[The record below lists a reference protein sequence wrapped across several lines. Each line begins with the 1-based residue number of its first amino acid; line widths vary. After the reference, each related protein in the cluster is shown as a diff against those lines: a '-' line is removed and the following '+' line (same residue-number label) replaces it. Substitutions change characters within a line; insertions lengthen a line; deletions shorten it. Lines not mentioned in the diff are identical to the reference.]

1 MLRKFL
7 LVIPFI
13 LLLVVGTTY
22 AQSSESEGILFQAV
36 AKDFQGNAAGERS
49 INVRLELLKNAA
61 NGAVEYQE
69 KLEVISDVNGIFS
82 VVIGRGEQI
91 GGLFSFSE
99 LDWSVTSYFLHVEIA
114 ISPTIF
120 SPEWDLEK
128 EYKDLGTT
136 KLWSVPYALSSKSA
150 ELATTLETVLTPDL
164 GGTGLDNGENRLKLE
179 GNLSVIGSGD
189 VNFYVD
195 AGSSITLP
203 LNGTIAT
210 LEGEESLLN
219 KTLTNPV
226 ITSPEFIGVIEV
238 PYPSGQNENEAVN
251 SKYLNEELSKINSE
265 VSQNTTEI
273 SSNNSSIEENQDAIS
288 SNTTLINTLE
298 SSKLSLLGGTM
309 TGAIDMGANSISNLK
324 APTSDS
330 DAANK
335 GYVDNAVEN
344 VDITKLE
351 LTLAQNQI
359 FVGNSSEKAL
369 AVDLNGDASLTS
381 TGTITINNNVVTT
394 VKILDANVT
403 TTKIADANV
412 TEAKLAD
419 DAVTTVKILDAN
431 VTTTKIADANVTE
444 AKLADDAV
452 TTVKILDA
460 NVTTTKIA
468 DANVT
473 EAKLADDAVTTV
485 KILDANVTNAK
496 LAKGIDAEKLA
507 DGSVDNSE
515 LQYIGNLTSDA
526 QTQLDA
532 KLALAGGT
540 MTGAIDMGS
549 NSISNLKAPTSDS
562 DAANKGYVDLSLSE
576 FSISL
581 PETKLALAGGTMTGA
596 IDMGSN
602 SISNLQ
608 TPTDNSDAANKSYVD
623 TAVENVD
630 ITKLELTLA
639 QNQIFVGNSSEKA
652 LAVDLNG
659 DASLTSTGTLTINNN
674 VVTTVKILD
683 ANVTNAKLDKTNI
696 PLSGFGAAT
705 ADVALGANKLTGVSD
720 PTAAQDAATKAYVD
734 AANSTNADLT
744 GMVTSSGNTTTVV
757 TNANLT
763 GDVTSV
769 GNATTIGADK
779 VTTTEILDATIV
791 DADVSATAEIG
802 INKLANGTTG
812 QIMISDGTD
821 NAFKSLA
828 GDVTLANTGA
838 VTIANDAVTTVK
850 ILDTN
855 VTNDKIATGI
865 DAEKLADGSV
875 DNSELQYIGN
885 LTSDAQTQ
893 LDAKLALAGGTMT
906 GAIDM
911 GSNSISNLQ
920 TPTDNSDAANKS
932 YVDNAV
938 ENVDITK
945 LELTLAQNQIFVG
958 NSSEKALAVDLN
970 GDASLTSTGTLTI
983 NNNVVTTVKIL
994 DANVTTAKIADA
1006 NVTEAKL
1013 ADDAV
1018 TTVKIL
1024 DANVTTAKIADAN
1037 VTEAK
1042 LADDAVTT
1050 VKILDANV
1058 TTTKIADAN
1067 VTEAKL
1073 AVDAVTTVKILDA
1086 NVTTAKIADA
1096 NVTEAKLAGDAVT
1109 TVKILDTNVTNAKL
1123 AKGIDAEKLADGS
1136 VDNSELQY
1144 IGNLTSDAQTQLD
1157 AKLALA
1163 GGTMTGAIDMGS
1175 NSISNLQTPTDN
1187 SDAANKSYVDNA
1199 VENVDITKLELTLAQ
1214 NQIFVGNSSES
1225 QIYKHRLLI
1234 YKQPIKV
1241 M

>member
-335 GYVDNAVEN
+335 
-344 VDITKLE
+344 
-351 LTLAQNQI
+351 
-359 FVGNSSEKAL
+359 S
-369 AVDLNGDASLTS
+369 
-381 TGTITINNNVVTT
+381 
-394 VKILDANVT
+394 
-403 TTKIADANV
+403 
-412 TEAKLAD
+412 
-419 DAVTTVKILDAN
+419 
-431 VTTTKIADANVTE
+431 
-444 AKLADDAV
+444 
-452 TTVKILDA
+452 
-460 NVTTTKIA
+460 
-468 DANVT
+468 
-473 EAKLADDAVTTV
+473 
-485 KILDANVTNAK
+485 
-496 LAKGIDAEKLA
+496 
-507 DGSVDNSE
+507 
-515 LQYIGNLTSDA
+515 
-526 QTQLDA
+526 
-532 KLALAGGT
+532 
-540 MTGAIDMGS
+540 
-549 NSISNLKAPTSDS
+549 
-562 DAANKGYVDLSLSE
+562 YVDLSLSE

-581 PETKLALAGGTMTGA
+581 PETKLSIAGGTMTGA
-596 IDMGSN
+596 IDMG
-602 SISNLQ
+602 
-608 TPTDNSDAANKSYVD
+608 A
-623 TAVENVD
+623 
-630 ITKLELTLA
+630 
-639 QNQIFVGNSSEKA
+639 
-652 LAVDLNG
+652 
-659 DASLTSTGTLTINNN
+659 
-674 VVTTVKILD
+674 
-683 ANVTNAKLDKTNI
+683 
-696 PLSGFGAAT
+696 
-705 ADVALGANKLTGVSD
+705 
-720 PTAAQDAATKAYVD
+720 
-734 AANSTNADLT
+734 
-744 GMVTSSGNTTTVV
+744 
-757 TNANLT
+757 
-763 GDVTSV
+763 
-769 GNATTIGADK
+769 
-779 VTTTEILDATIV
+779 
-791 DADVSATAEIG
+791 
-802 INKLANGTTG
+802 
-812 QIMISDGTD
+812 
-821 NAFKSLA
+821 
-828 GDVTLANTGA
+828 
-838 VTIANDAVTTVK
+838 
-850 ILDTN
+850 
-855 VTNDKIATGI
+855 
-865 DAEKLADGSV
+865 
-875 DNSELQYIGN
+875 
-885 LTSDAQTQ
+885 
-893 LDAKLALAGGTMT
+893 
-906 GAIDM
+906 
-911 GSNSISNLQ
+911 NSISNLQ

-1024 DANVTTAKIADAN
+1024 DANVTTTKIADAN

-1042 LADDAVTT
+1042 LAD
-1050 VKILDANV
+1050 
-1058 TTTKIADAN
+1058 
-1067 VTEAKL
+1067 
-1073 AVDAVTTVKILDA
+1073 DAVTTVKILDA

-1109 TVKILDTNVTNAKL
+1109 TVKILDANVTNAKL

-1175 NSISNLQTPTDN
+1175 
-1187 SDAANKSYVDNA
+1187 
-1199 VENVDITKLELTLAQ
+1199 
-1214 NQIFVGNSSES
+1214 
-1225 QIYKHRLLI
+1225 
-1234 YKQPIKV
+1234 
-1241 M
+1241 

>member
-36 AKDFQGNAAGERS
+36 AKDFQGNVAGERS

-61 NGAVEYQE
+61 NGAIEYQE

-210 LEGEESLLN
+210 LKGEESLLN

-309 TGAIDMGANSISNLK
+309 TGAIDMGANSISNL
-324 APTSDS
+324 PTPTDDS

-335 GYVDNAVEN
+335 
-344 VDITKLE
+344 
-351 LTLAQNQI
+351 
-359 FVGNSSEKAL
+359 S
-369 AVDLNGDASLTS
+369 
-381 TGTITINNNVVTT
+381 
-394 VKILDANVT
+394 
-403 TTKIADANV
+403 
-412 TEAKLAD
+412 
-419 DAVTTVKILDAN
+419 
-431 VTTTKIADANVTE
+431 
-444 AKLADDAV
+444 
-452 TTVKILDA
+452 
-460 NVTTTKIA
+460 
-468 DANVT
+468 
-473 EAKLADDAVTTV
+473 
-485 KILDANVTNAK
+485 
-496 LAKGIDAEKLA
+496 
-507 DGSVDNSE
+507 
-515 LQYIGNLTSDA
+515 
-526 QTQLDA
+526 
-532 KLALAGGT
+532 
-540 MTGAIDMGS
+540 
-549 NSISNLKAPTSDS
+549 
-562 DAANKGYVDLSLSE
+562 YVDLSLSE

-581 PETKLALAGGTMTGA
+581 PETKL
-596 IDMGSN
+596 
-602 SISNLQ
+602 SI
-608 TPTDNSDAANKSYVD
+608 
-623 TAVENVD
+623 
-630 ITKLELTLA
+630 
-639 QNQIFVGNSSEKA
+639 
-652 LAVDLNG
+652 
-659 DASLTSTGTLTINNN
+659 
-674 VVTTVKILD
+674 
-683 ANVTNAKLDKTNI
+683 
-696 PLSGFGAAT
+696 
-705 ADVALGANKLTGVSD
+705 
-720 PTAAQDAATKAYVD
+720 
-734 AANSTNADLT
+734 
-744 GMVTSSGNTTTVV
+744 
-757 TNANLT
+757 
-763 GDVTSV
+763 
-769 GNATTIGADK
+769 
-779 VTTTEILDATIV
+779 
-791 DADVSATAEIG
+791 
-802 INKLANGTTG
+802 
-812 QIMISDGTD
+812 
-821 NAFKSLA
+821 
-828 GDVTLANTGA
+828 
-838 VTIANDAVTTVK
+838 
-850 ILDTN
+850 
-855 VTNDKIATGI
+855 
-865 DAEKLADGSV
+865 
-875 DNSELQYIGN
+875 
-885 LTSDAQTQ
+885 
-893 LDAKLALAGGTMT
+893 AGGTMT

-983 NNNVVTTVKIL
+983 NNNVVTAV
-994 DANVTTAKIADA
+994 KIADA

-1018 TTVKIL
+1018 TAVKIL
-1024 DANVTTAKIADAN
+1024 DANVTTTKIADAN

-1042 LADDAVTT
+1042 LAVDAVTT

-1096 NVTEAKLAGDAVT
+1096 NVTEAKLAVDAVITVKILDANVTTAKIADANVTEAKLAVDAVT
-1109 TVKILDTNVTNAKL
+1109 TVKILDANVTNAKL

-1199 VENVDITKLELTLAQ
+1199 VAGAAITPQNLVALALKADLNSPELTGVPLAPTAALATNTDQIATTKYVDTAVAGITGGEGGTAAIQAELDLTQTGVGLGTDGSYSANLDMEYISGATSVVDATELLDTQVKTNAAAIEINTAKASMVLGTSSTTALAGDTSLLQLGTTTTTALAGDTDGVEYIGSLTSNAQTQLDAKLALAGGTMTGAINMGTKNISNSGSVTAITFSGDLNGTINTATTATLQLPADNSNKIATTEFVTAAVGVAASASVDGITTNAAAIDDLEELADGKIYLGNGSNVATEKTMSGAVTIDNAGVTTIGAGKVTTTEILDGTIVVGDLADNAVETIKIKDLNVTNAKLDKTNIPLSGFGAATDDVALGANKLTGVSDPTAAQDAATKAYVDSKELLLIQSFTATGIIDPQTQLAVIAPTSDITITLPLPDAAGAGAQ
-1214 NQIFVGNSSES
+1214 LRLKRNNDTTYTITISGNIDGVDSRTMNTAYQSYYLVS
-1225 QIYKHRLLI
+1225 TGIAWLLI
-1234 YKQPIKV
+1234 N
-1241 M
+1241 

>member
-1 MLRKFL
+1 M
-7 LVIPFI
+7 
-13 LLLVVGTTY
+13 
-22 AQSSESEGILFQAV
+22 
-36 AKDFQGNAAGERS
+36 
-49 INVRLELLKNAA
+49 
-61 NGAVEYQE
+61 
-69 KLEVISDVNGIFS
+69 
-82 VVIGRGEQI
+82 
-91 GGLFSFSE
+91 
-99 LDWSVTSYFLHVEIA
+99 
-114 ISPTIF
+114 
-120 SPEWDLEK
+120 
-128 EYKDLGTT
+128 
-136 KLWSVPYALSSKSA
+136 
-150 ELATTLETVLTPDL
+150 
-164 GGTGLDNGENRLKLE
+164 
-179 GNLSVIGSGD
+179 
-189 VNFYVD
+189 
-195 AGSSITLP
+195 
-203 LNGTIAT
+203 
-210 LEGEESLLN
+210 
-219 KTLTNPV
+219 
-226 ITSPEFIGVIEV
+226 
-238 PYPSGQNENEAVN
+238 
-251 SKYLNEELSKINSE
+251 
-265 VSQNTTEI
+265 
-273 SSNNSSIEENQDAIS
+273 
-288 SNTTLINTLE
+288 
-298 SSKLSLLGGTM
+298 
-309 TGAIDMGANSISNLK
+309 
-324 APTSDS
+324 
-330 DAANK
+330 
-335 GYVDNAVEN
+335 
-344 VDITKLE
+344 
-351 LTLAQNQI
+351 
-359 FVGNSSEKAL
+359 
-369 AVDLNGDASLTS
+369 
-381 TGTITINNNVVTT
+381 
-394 VKILDANVT
+394 
-403 TTKIADANV
+403 
-412 TEAKLAD
+412 
-419 DAVTTVKILDAN
+419 
-431 VTTTKIADANVTE
+431 
-444 AKLADDAV
+444 
-452 TTVKILDA
+452 
-460 NVTTTKIA
+460 
-468 DANVT
+468 
-473 EAKLADDAVTTV
+473 
-485 KILDANVTNAK
+485 
-496 LAKGIDAEKLA
+496 
-507 DGSVDNSE
+507 
-515 LQYIGNLTSDA
+515 
-526 QTQLDA
+526 
-532 KLALAGGT
+532 
-540 MTGAIDMGS
+540 
-549 NSISNLKAPTSDS
+549 
-562 DAANKGYVDLSLSE
+562 
-576 FSISL
+576 
-581 PETKLALAGGTMTGA
+581 
-596 IDMGSN
+596 
-602 SISNLQ
+602 
-608 TPTDNSDAANKSYVD
+608 
-623 TAVENVD
+623 D

-1013 ADDAV
+1013 AVDAV

-1058 TTTKIADAN
+1058 TTIKIADAN

-1136 VDNSELQY
+1136 VNNSELQY

-1214 NQIFVGNSSES
+1214 NQIFVGNSSENRS
-1225 QIYKHRLLI
+1225 
-1234 YKQPIKV
+1234 
-1241 M
+1241 